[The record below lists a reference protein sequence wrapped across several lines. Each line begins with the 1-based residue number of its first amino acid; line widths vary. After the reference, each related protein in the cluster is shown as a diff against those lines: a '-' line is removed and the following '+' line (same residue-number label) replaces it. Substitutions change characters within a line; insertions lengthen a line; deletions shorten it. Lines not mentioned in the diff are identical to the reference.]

1 MDNGY
6 GQFLCMLEYKCKQ
19 KGKVF
24 VKVDKW
30 YPSSQLCSNC
40 GYKNPVVKS
49 LRVRSWEC
57 PVCGVLH
64 DRDVNAARNIQQ
76 EGLRL
81 YLVNI

>member
-6 GQFLCMLEYKCKQ
+6 GEFLWMLEYKCKQ
-19 KGKVF
+19 KGNVF

-30 YPSSQLCSNC
+30 YPSSQTCSCC
-40 GYKNPVVKS
+40 GYKNPLVKD
-49 LRVRSWEC
+49 LKVRKWEC
-57 PVCGVLH
+57 PACGAVH

-81 YLVNI
+81 YLASL